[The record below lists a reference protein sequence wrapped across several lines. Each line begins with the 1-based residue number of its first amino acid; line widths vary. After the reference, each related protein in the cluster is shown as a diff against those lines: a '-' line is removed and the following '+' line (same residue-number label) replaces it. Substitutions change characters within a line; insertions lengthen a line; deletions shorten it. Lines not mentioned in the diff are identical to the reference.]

1 MKRLSNGR
9 YLKERQLGPYMEHYR
24 SRRLSPTL
32 DDFHPIEYKDK
43 PHEPI
48 PRLPFFDKVAGCM
61 SSSIDAAALLIK
73 HNRWVLGEET
83 RTKDGRSKNL
93 TRTRNVPPKCNKQVT
108 SKQQTRSFLTSIN

>member
-9 YLKERQLGPYMEHYR
+9 YLKEWQLGPYMEHYC

-48 PRLPFFDKVAGCM
+48 PRLPFFDEVAGCM
-61 SSSIDAAALLIK
+61 SSSVDWG
-73 HNRWVLGEET
+73 HHG
-83 RTKDGRSKNL
+83 NL
-93 TRTRNVPPKCNKQVT
+93 TVAYVMEYLQMFGGLNMGKYQ
-108 SKQQTRSFLTSIN
+108 